1 MARDLTPEEVLK
13 SLEKG
18 ELAPY
23 YLFHGPEEFRLEKVL
38 DKVRSDFVPAA
49 ARALNVEVFYG
60 GEKIDSSEIIYRAR
74 SLPFL
79 ASNRLIIIRRTEKF
93 RAGDLEMFLPY
104 LEEPVETTCLIFVS
118 SKADFRMSFY
128 KRIRSLGRA
137 VNFTNLSERQVVP
150 WIKRTAGEMGLKID
164 GEACA
169 YLYQIVGNNLRELFA
184 ELEKLRLRYGEEAMG
199 VKQVRELALHTRIY
213 TIFELMKSISERK
226 CAESLR
232 ILNRFLEEEDK
243 IGAPLKILGMLNR
256 QFRLLWQTK
265 HILSKGGS
273 KADVE
278 RTLGLPGFSA
288 KEFVAQSQ
296 VWSVEELEKGLGLLY
311 QTDGLL
317 KSGSRPKPVLENVLF
332 SLCIPDGSYS
342 RVFARTL

>member
-1 MARDLTPEEVLK
+1 MARDLAPEEVLK

-18 ELAPY
+18 GLAPF
-23 YLFHGPEEFRLEKVL
+23 YLFHGPGEFRLEKVL
-38 DKVRSDFVPAA
+38 DKIRDDFVPAA

-60 GEKIDSSEIIYRAR
+60 GEKIDPTEIISRSR

-79 ASNRLIIIRRTEKF
+79 ASNRLIIIRRADKF
-93 RAGDLEMFLPY
+93 RTGDLEMFLPY
-104 LEEPVETTCLIFVS
+104 LEKPVETTCLIFVT
-118 SKADFRMSFY
+118 SKTDFRTNFY
-128 KRIRSLGRA
+128 KKIRSLGRA

-150 WIKRTAGEMGLKID
+150 WIKRTAAELGLKID

-169 YLYQIVGNNLRELFA
+169 YLQQIVGNSLRELFA
-184 ELEKLRLRYGEEAMG
+184 ELEKLRLRYGEEAVG
-199 VKQVRELALHTRIY
+199 VKQVRELALHTRVY

-226 CAESLR
+226 CSESVR
-232 ILNRFLEEEDK
+232 ILNRFLEEGDRL
-243 IGAPLKILGMLNR
+243 GAPLQVLGMLNR
-256 QFRLLWQTK
+256 QFRLLFQTK

-273 KADVE
+273 KADVAKA
-278 RTLGLPGFSA
+278 LALPGFSA
-288 KEFVAQSQ
+288 KEFVDQSQ

-332 SLCIPDGSYS
+332 ALCASSY
-342 RVFARTL
+342 